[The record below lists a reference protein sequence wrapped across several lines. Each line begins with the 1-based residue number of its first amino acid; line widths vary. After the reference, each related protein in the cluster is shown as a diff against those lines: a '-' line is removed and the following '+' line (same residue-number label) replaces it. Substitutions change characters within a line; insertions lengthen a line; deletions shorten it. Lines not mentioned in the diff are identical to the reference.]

1 LLTHIVVLYKCMQSI
16 DSTFNRRRIINGKK
30 EKGKKESSLC
40 RQNKRWKKV
49 QVDGNTAIE
58 ILSSAQEKKIEFS

>member
-1 LLTHIVVLYKCMQSI
+1 LTRF
-16 DSTFNRRRIINGKK
+16 TFNRRRIINGKK